1 MEIQQ
6 GNQIIYAVSFLLF
19 FIFPFPYKSLCE
31 NLKKLPD
38 CFGSKIIRREAA
50 HEYHRFKVDH
60 GFFHW
65 ASSNANLVVHS
76 STEAW
81 LNVKCWLKA
90 QVTTCRCYIYTNC
103 CCTRTVRN
111 TDSTI
116 YTTCYIYANN
126 YCIMH
131 TAHYNFKTVFLKTW
145 LQLFFTECN
154 YHHLCVCEYEWV

>member
-6 GNQIIYAVSFLLF
+6 ENQIIYAVSFLLF

-50 HEYHRFKVDH
+50 HEYHRFKVNH

-90 QVTTCRCYIYTNC
+90 QVTTCRCYIYTNY
-103 CCTRTVRN
+103 CCTHTVRN
-111 TDSTI
+111 TVP
-116 YTTCYIYANN
+116 YTQLVTYMLIIIA
-126 YCIMH
+126 YCTQLIII
-131 TAHYNFKTVFLKTW
+131 LK
-145 LQLFFTECN
+145 
-154 YHHLCVCEYEWV
+154 LCF